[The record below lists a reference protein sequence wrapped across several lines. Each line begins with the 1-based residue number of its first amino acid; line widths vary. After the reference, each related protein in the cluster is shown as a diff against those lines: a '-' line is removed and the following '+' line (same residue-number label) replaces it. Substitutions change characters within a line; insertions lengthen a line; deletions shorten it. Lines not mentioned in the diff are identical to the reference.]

1 MIRIASPG
9 PGERLPPHHPLGHAE
24 LLADAAHLVLEEE
37 PERLDELH
45 RHVLGQ
51 PADVVVRLDLGGDAV
66 GPARLDHIR
75 VERPLDEELDVAELG
90 RLLLEDADE
99 LLADPVALLLRLGDA
114 LEPREEALLRLDVH
128 ERDLEVAAERL
139 RHLLGLVRA
148 HEAVVDEDAGELIAD
163 RLVDEQGGDG
173 GVDAAGERAEDA
185 LRADL
190 GADPLHLLL
199 DHGGRRP
206 GRRRIGDPV
215 EEVLQHVLPVRR
227 VDDFR
232 VELDAVEPPGRILER
247 RDGRRG
253 GASRDRRAERRRGDR
268 VAMAHPDG
276 LLRRQPVEERAR
288 AVVEL
293 GLAELRGPR
302 SRDLAAELERHQL
315 GAVADAERGDPEL
328 EELLVDPRRPLRV
341 DRRGAAGED
350 HRDGVAP
357 ADLRRAQRVRDEL
370 GVDPG
375 IADAAR
381 DQLRVLAAEVEHE
394 HRTLLGRGFRGRK
407 RMDGAHQVP
416 ITGAGSS
423 ASPS

>member
-1 MIRIASPG
+1 M
-9 PGERLPPHHPLGHAE
+9 
-24 LLADAAHLVLEEE
+24 
-37 PERLDELH
+37 
-45 RHVLGQ
+45 
-51 PADVVVRLDLGGDAV
+51 
-66 GPARLDHIR
+66 
-75 VERPLDEELDVAELG
+75 
-90 RLLLEDADE
+90 
-99 LLADPVALLLRLGDA
+99 
-114 LEPREEALLRLDVH
+114 
-128 ERDLEVAAERL
+128 
-139 RHLLGLVRA
+139 
-148 HEAVVDEDAGELIAD
+148 VDEDAGELIAD

-173 GVDAAGERAEDA
+173 GVDAAGERTEDA
-185 LRADL
+185 VRADL
-190 GADPLHLLL
+190 GADPLDLLL

-215 EEVLQHVLPVRR
+215 EEVLQDVLPVRR

-232 VELDAVEPPGRILER
+232 VELDAVEPPRRILEC

-268 VAMAHPDG
+268 VAMAHPHG

-293 GLAELRGPR
+293 GLAELRGPG
-302 SRDLAAELERHQL
+302 SRDFAAELERHQL

-328 EELLVDPRRPLRV
+328 EELLVHPRRPLRV

-370 GVDPG
+370 GVDAG
-375 IADAAR
+375 IANASR

-394 HRTLLGRGFRGRK
+394 HRTLLGHWFRGRK